1 MIKLFQKL
9 ILTPN
14 YMQKFYI
21 DEEEVMK
28 GWVIMLSQI
37 RTY

>member
-9 ILTPN
+9 TLTPN

-21 DEEEVMK
+21 EEEAVMK
-28 GWVIMLSQI
+28 DWETI
-37 RTY
+37 

>member
-9 ILTPN
+9 ILTLN

-21 DEEEVMK
+21 EEEAVMR
-28 GWVIMLSQI
+28 GWVIMLDQI
-37 RTY
+37 KTY

>member
-9 ILTPN
+9 TLTLN

-21 DEEEVMK
+21 EEEAVMRD
-28 GWVIMLSQI
+28 WVDYDSQI
-37 RTY
+37 KTC